1 MYQGF
6 PQSQSHLQLI
16 PKNCMDFSVYQ
27 SAIHDDGR
35 NFMISSFLGYW
46 IQQLGTHDH
55 PAGHSV
61 CSHRT
66 EKGWERVSLNLDV
79 EDHNIRADHRGGLV
93 GSGKEED
100 TYYMQVLQIQNI
112 FNASNIGSKLSR
124 IAKGIE

>member
-1 MYQGF
+1 M
-6 PQSQSHLQLI
+6 
-16 PKNCMDFSVYQ
+16 
-27 SAIHDDGR
+27 
-35 NFMISSFLGYW
+35 
-46 IQQLGTHDH
+46 
-55 PAGHSV
+55 
-61 CSHRT
+61 
-66 EKGWERVSLNLDV
+66 NLDV